1 MYQSYWHDFLPWI
14 NTFWF
19 NFAILSDSI
28 IISLYS
34 EGIKMNKLIQAR
46 ITGCGDIKKKK
57 KNTFWFQIFAKKFGE
72 LRKPFTQLRSMA
84 YVKKMVCY
92 ATHLGLWG
100 ESKKIVEIYSSLF
113 PLPPLFSPDLAN
125 KHAHLPCML
134 AGMRQ
139 SWGLAVRARQQFLTL
154 PSPNEWHII
163 NVWALTFK

>member
-57 KNTFWFQIFAKKFGE
+57 KKKLFDFKFLQKSLE
-72 LRKPFTQLRSMA
+72 NCESHSLN
-84 YVKKMVCY
+84 
-92 ATHLGLWG
+92 LGRWPM
-100 ESKKIVEIYSSLF
+100 SKKWYVTPLIWAFGGRVRKLWKFIAPSSPFLLSF
-113 PLPPLFSPDLAN
+113 HLTWLT
-125 KHAHLPCML
+125 KHAYLPCML
-134 AGMRQ
+134 PGTRRSQ
-139 SWGLAVRARQQFLTL
+139 RLAINFLSSHL
-154 PSPNEWHII
+154 
-163 NVWALTFK
+163 